1 MSKTG
6 YLGRGGVEM
15 EYVILG
21 AGAAGITA
29 AKTIRKADREG
40 KITVISTDTQVHSR
54 CMLHKY
60 LSHERDAAGISFI
73 DPDFFEKNQIT
84 WLPGKTVSRLD
95 TQGKKVYT
103 DQGDEMSYDRLLI
116 ATGAESFIPP
126 VGNLREAENVFG
138 LRHLRDAQAIDEL
151 AKDAENIVIIGSGL
165 VGLDAAYGLMETGKK
180 VSIVEMADQ
189 ILPVQLDKTAA
200 FEYQKRFEKAGAVFY
215 LGRKAADTVMGEDK
229 IIREIILDNGEK
241 LPCDLIIVAAGVRS
255 AVAGME
261 GEGIV
266 IDRGIKVDDYLQ
278 TGAEGVYAAGDVT
291 GLSGIWPN
299 AQKQGETAALNMCG
313 SHVEYTDRYAI
324 KNTINFFGLV
334 SMCVGVIL
342 PQEGDVVIAREDS
355 RNYKRVVLRDGKA
368 VGVLLQGDISHGGIW
383 QYLIKNQIDLAGIK
397 KDIFDLNF
405 GDFYG
410 IKDNGEYQ
418 WRMKA
423 RRCKL
428 LKYP

>member
-1 MSKTG
+1 
-6 YLGRGGVEM
+6 M

-29 AKTIRKADREG
+29 AKTIRKADKNG

-60 LSHERDAAGISFI
+60 LSHERDAAGISFV

-84 WLPGKTVSRLD
+84 WLQGKTVNRLD

-103 DQGDEMSYDRLLI
+103 DQGDEVSYDRLLI

-200 FEYQKRFEKAGAVFY
+200 FEYQKRFEEAGARFY
-215 LGRKAADTVMGEDK
+215 LGRKAADTIMGEDK
-229 IIREIILDNGEK
+229 NIHEIVLDNGEK
-241 LPCDLIIVAAGVRS
+241 LACDLIIVAAGVRS

-355 RNYKRVVLRDGKA
+355 RNYKRVVLRDGKV

-383 QYLIKNQIDLAGIK
+383 QYLIKNQISISGIQ

-423 RRCKL
+423 ISR
-428 LKYP
+428 

>member
-1 MSKTG
+1 
-6 YLGRGGVEM
+6 M

-29 AKTIRKADREG
+29 AKTIRKADKNG

-60 LSHERDAAGISFI
+60 LSHERDAAGISFV
-73 DPDFFEKNQIT
+73 DPDFFEINQIT
-84 WLPGKTVSRLD
+84 WLQGKTVNRLD

-103 DQGDEMSYDRLLI
+103 DQGDEVSYDRLLI

-200 FEYQKRFEKAGAVFY
+200 FEYQKRFEEAGARFY
-215 LGRKAADTVMGEDK
+215 LGRKAADTIMGEDK
-229 IIREIILDNGEK
+229 NIHEIVLDNGEK
-241 LPCDLIIVAAGVRS
+241 LACDLIIVAAGVRS

-355 RNYKRVVLRDGKA
+355 RNYKRVVLRDGKV

-383 QYLIKNQIDLAGIK
+383 QYLIKNQISISGIQ

-423 RRCKL
+423 ISR
-428 LKYP
+428 

>member
-1 MSKTG
+1 
-6 YLGRGGVEM
+6 M

-29 AKTIRKADREG
+29 AKTIRKADSEG

-60 LSHERDAAGISFI
+60 LSHERDAAGISFV
-73 DPDFFEKNQIT
+73 DPDFFEKNQIA
-84 WLPGKTVSRLD
+84 WLPGKTVNRLD
-95 TQGKKVYT
+95 TQRKKVYT
-103 DQGDEMSYDRLLI
+103 DQGDEVSYDRLLI

-126 VGNLREAENVFG
+126 VGNLRGAENVFG
-138 LRHLRDAQAIDEL
+138 LRHLRDAQAIDVL
-151 AKDAENIVIIGSGL
+151 AKDVENIVIIGSGL

-200 FEYQKRFEKAGAVFY
+200 FEYQKRFEEAGARFY
-215 LGRKAADTVMGEDK
+215 LGRKAADTVMEEDK

-355 RNYKRVVLRDGKA
+355 RNYKRVVLRDGKV

-383 QYLIKNQIDLAGIK
+383 QYLIKNQISISGIQ

-423 RRCKL
+423 ISR
-428 LKYP
+428 

>member
-1 MSKTG
+1 
-6 YLGRGGVEM
+6 M

-151 AKDAENIVIIGSGL
+151 AKNAENIVIIGSGL

-423 RRCKL
+423 ISR
-428 LKYP
+428 

>member
-1 MSKTG
+1 
-6 YLGRGGVEM
+6 M

-313 SHVEYTDRYAI
+313 SHVEYTDRYAM

-423 RRCKL
+423 ISR
-428 LKYP
+428 

>member
-423 RRCKL
+423 ISR
-428 LKYP
+428 

>member
-1 MSKTG
+1 
-6 YLGRGGVEM
+6 M

-29 AKTIRKADREG
+29 AKTIRKADKNG

-60 LSHERDAAGISFI
+60 LSHERDAAGISFV

-84 WLPGKTVSRLD
+84 WLPGKTVNRLD

-103 DQGDEMSYDRLLI
+103 DQGDEVSYDRLLI

-200 FEYQKRFEKAGAVFY
+200 FEYQKRFEEAGARFY
-215 LGRKAADTVMGEDK
+215 LGRKAADTVMEEDK

-313 SHVEYTDRYAI
+313 SHVEYTDRYAL

-355 RNYKRVVLRDGKA
+355 RNYKRVVLRDGKV

-383 QYLIKNQIDLAGIK
+383 QYLIKNQISISGIQ

-423 RRCKL
+423 ISR
-428 LKYP
+428 

>member
-1 MSKTG
+1 
-6 YLGRGGVEM
+6 M

-29 AKTIRKADREG
+29 AKTIRKADSEG

-60 LSHERDAAGISFI
+60 LSHERDAAGISFV
-73 DPDFFEKNQIT
+73 DPDFFEKNQIA
-84 WLPGKTVSRLD
+84 WLPGKTVNRLD
-95 TQGKKVYT
+95 TQRKKVYT
-103 DQGDEMSYDRLLI
+103 DQGDEVSYDRLLI

-151 AKDAENIVIIGSGL
+151 AKDVENIVIIGSGL
-165 VGLDAAYGLMETGKK
+165 IVLDTAYGLMETGKK

-200 FEYQKRFEKAGAVFY
+200 FEYQKRFEEAGARFY
-215 LGRKAADTVMGEDK
+215 LGRKAADTVMEEDK

-355 RNYKRVVLRDGKA
+355 RNYKRVVLRDGKV

-383 QYLIKNQIDLAGIK
+383 QYLIKNQISISGIQ

-423 RRCKL
+423 ISR
-428 LKYP
+428 

>member
-1 MSKTG
+1 
-6 YLGRGGVEM
+6 M

-84 WLPGKTVSRLD
+84 WLPGKTVNRLD

-103 DQGDEMSYDRLLI
+103 DQGDEISYDRLLI

-138 LRHLRDAQAIDEL
+138 LRHLRDAQAIDAL

-324 KNTINFFGLV
+324 KNTINFFGMV

-423 RRCKL
+423 ISR
-428 LKYP
+428 

>member
-241 LPCDLIIVAAGVRS
+241 LPCDLIIVAAGVRC

-423 RRCKL
+423 ISR
-428 LKYP
+428 

>member
-261 GEGIV
+261 GEGND
-266 IDRGIKVDDYLQ
+266 IDRGSKVDEYHQ
-278 TGAEGVYAAGDVT
+278 AGAEGEDGARDVT

-324 KNTINFFGLV
+324 KNTINFFGMV

-423 RRCKL
+423 ISR
-428 LKYP
+428 

>member
-84 WLPGKTVSRLD
+84 WLPGKTVNRLD

-103 DQGDEMSYDRLLI
+103 DQGDEISYDRLLI
-116 ATGAESFIPP
+116 AAGAESFIPP

-138 LRHLRDAQAIDEL
+138 LRHLRDAQAIDKL
-151 AKDAENIVIIGSGL
+151 AEKAENIVIIGSGL

-189 ILPVQLDKTAA
+189 ILPVQLDKTGAY
-200 FEYQKRFEKAGAVFY
+200 EYQKRFEKAGAVFY

-313 SHVEYTDRYAI
+313 SHVEYTDRYAM

-334 SMCVGVIL
+334 SMCVGLII

-355 RNYKRVVLRDGKA
+355 RNYKRVILRDGKV

-423 RRCKL
+423 ISR
-428 LKYP
+428 

>member
-1 MSKTG
+1 
-6 YLGRGGVEM
+6 M

-29 AKTIRKADREG
+29 AKTIRKADENG

-60 LSHERDAAGISFI
+60 LSHERDAAGISFV

-84 WLPGKTVSRLD
+84 WLQGKTVNRLD
-95 TQGKKVYT
+95 TQEKKVYT
-103 DQGDEMSYDRLLI
+103 DQGDEVSYDRLLI

-126 VGNLREAENVFG
+126 VGNLRDAENVFG

-151 AKDAENIVIIGSGL
+151 AKNAENIVIIGSGL

-200 FEYQKRFEKAGAVFY
+200 FEYQKRFEEAGARFY
-215 LGRKAADTVMGEDK
+215 LGRKAADTIMGEDK
-229 IIREIILDNGEK
+229 NIHEIVLDNGEK
-241 LPCDLIIVAAGVRS
+241 LACDLIIVAAGVRS

-313 SHVEYTDRYAI
+313 SHVEYADRYAI

-355 RNYKRVVLRDGKA
+355 RNYKRVVLRDGKVA
-368 VGVLLQGDISHGGIW
+368 GVLFQGDISHGGIW
-383 QYLIKNQIDLAGIK
+383 QYLIKNQISISGIQ

-405 GDFYG
+405 GDFYE

-423 RRCKL
+423 ISR
-428 LKYP
+428 

>member
-1 MSKTG
+1 
-6 YLGRGGVEM
+6 M

-29 AKTIRKADREG
+29 AKTIRKADKNG

-60 LSHERDAAGISFI
+60 LSHERDAAGISFV
-73 DPDFFEKNQIT
+73 DPDFFEKDQIT
-84 WLPGKTVSRLD
+84 WLPGKTVNRLD

-103 DQGDEMSYDRLLI
+103 DQGDEVSYDRLLI

-151 AKDAENIVIIGSGL
+151 AKNAENIVIIGSGL

-200 FEYQKRFEKAGAVFY
+200 FEYQKRFEEAGARFY
-215 LGRKAADTVMGEDK
+215 LGRKAADTIMGEDK
-229 IIREIILDNGEK
+229 NIHEIVLDNGEK
-241 LPCDLIIVAAGVRS
+241 LACDLIIVAAGVRS

-355 RNYKRVVLRDGKA
+355 RNYKRVVLRDGKV

-383 QYLIKNQIDLAGIK
+383 QYLIKNQISISGIQ

-423 RRCKL
+423 ISR
-428 LKYP
+428 

>member
-1 MSKTG
+1 
-6 YLGRGGVEM
+6 M

-29 AKTIRKADREG
+29 AKTIRKADSEG

-324 KNTINFFGLV
+324 KNTINFFGMV

-423 RRCKL
+423 ISR
-428 LKYP
+428 

>member
-1 MSKTG
+1 
-6 YLGRGGVEM
+6 M

-29 AKTIRKADREG
+29 AKTIRKADENG

-60 LSHERDAAGISFI
+60 LSHERDAAGISFV

-84 WLPGKTVSRLD
+84 WLQGKTVNRLD

-103 DQGDEMSYDRLLI
+103 DQGDEVSYDRLLI

-200 FEYQKRFEKAGAVFY
+200 FEYQKRFEEAGARFY
-215 LGRKAADTVMGEDK
+215 LGRKAADTIMGEDK
-229 IIREIILDNGEK
+229 NIHEIVLDNGEK
-241 LPCDLIIVAAGVRS
+241 LACDLIIVAAGVRS

-355 RNYKRVVLRDGKA
+355 RNYKRVVLRDGKV

-383 QYLIKNQIDLAGIK
+383 QYLIKNQISISGIQ

-423 RRCKL
+423 ISR
-428 LKYP
+428 

>member
-1 MSKTG
+1 
-6 YLGRGGVEM
+6 M

-29 AKTIRKADREG
+29 AKTIRKADSEG

-60 LSHERDAAGISFI
+60 LSHERDAAGISFV

-84 WLPGKTVSRLD
+84 WLQGKTVNRLD

-103 DQGDEMSYDRLLI
+103 DQGDEVSYDRLLI

-151 AKDAENIVIIGSGL
+151 AKDVENIVIIGSGL

-200 FEYQKRFEKAGAVFY
+200 FEYQKRFEEAGARFY
-215 LGRKAADTVMGEDK
+215 LGRKAADTVMEEDK

-355 RNYKRVVLRDGKA
+355 RNYKRVVLRDGKV

-383 QYLIKNQIDLAGIK
+383 QYLIKNQISISGIQ

-423 RRCKL
+423 ISR
-428 LKYP
+428 

>member
-1 MSKTG
+1 
-6 YLGRGGVEM
+6 M

-29 AKTIRKADREG
+29 AKTIRKADKNG

-60 LSHERDAAGISFI
+60 LSHERDAAGISFV

-84 WLPGKTVSRLD
+84 WLQGKTVNRLD

-103 DQGDEMSYDRLLI
+103 DQGDEVSYDRLLI

-151 AKDAENIVIIGSGL
+151 AKNAENIVIIGSGL

-200 FEYQKRFEKAGAVFY
+200 FEYQKRFEEAGARFY
-215 LGRKAADTVMGEDK
+215 LGRKAADTIMGEDK
-229 IIREIILDNGEK
+229 NIHEIVLDNGEK
-241 LPCDLIIVAAGVRS
+241 LACDLIIVAAGVRS

-355 RNYKRVVLRDGKA
+355 RSYKRVVLRDGKV

-383 QYLIKNQIDLAGIK
+383 QYLIKNQISISGIQ

-423 RRCKL
+423 ISR
-428 LKYP
+428 

>member
-1 MSKTG
+1 
-6 YLGRGGVEM
+6 M

-29 AKTIRKADREG
+29 AKTIRKADSEG

-54 CMLHKY
+54 SMLHKY
-60 LSHERDAAGISFI
+60 LSHERDAAGISYV
-73 DPDFFEKNQIT
+73 DPDFFEKNQIA
-84 WLPGKTVSRLD
+84 WLPGKTVNRLD
-95 TQGKKVYT
+95 TQRKKVYT
-103 DQGDEMSYDRLLI
+103 DQGDEVSYDRLLI

-151 AKDAENIVIIGSGL
+151 AKDVENIVIIGSGL

-200 FEYQKRFEKAGAVFY
+200 FEYQKRFEEAGARFY
-215 LGRKAADTVMGEDK
+215 LGRKAADTVMEEDK

-355 RNYKRVVLRDGKA
+355 RNYKRVVLRDGKV

-383 QYLIKNQIDLAGIK
+383 QYLIKNQISISGIQ

-423 RRCKL
+423 ISR
-428 LKYP
+428 

>member
-73 DPDFFEKNQIT
+73 NPDFFEKNQII
-84 WLPGKTVSRLD
+84 WLPGKTVNRLD

-103 DQGDEMSYDRLLI
+103 DQGDEISYDRLLI

-241 LPCDLIIVAAGVRS
+241 LPCDLIIVAAGVRC

-423 RRCKL
+423 ISR
-428 LKYP
+428 

>member
-1 MSKTG
+1 
-6 YLGRGGVEM
+6 M

-29 AKTIRKADREG
+29 AKTIRKADKNG

-60 LSHERDAAGISFI
+60 LSHERDAAGISFV

-84 WLPGKTVSRLD
+84 WLQGKTVNRLD

-103 DQGDEMSYDRLLI
+103 DQGDEVSYDRLLI

-151 AKDAENIVIIGSGL
+151 AKNAENIVIIGSGL

-200 FEYQKRFEKAGAVFY
+200 FEYQKRFEEAGARFY
-215 LGRKAADTVMGEDK
+215 LGRKAADTIMGEDK
-229 IIREIILDNGEK
+229 NIHEIVLDNGEK
-241 LPCDLIIVAAGVRS
+241 LACDLIIVAAGVRS

-355 RNYKRVVLRDGKA
+355 RNYKRVVLRDGKV

-383 QYLIKNQIDLAGIK
+383 QYLIKNQISISGIQ

-410 IKDNGEYQ
+410 IKDNGEYK

-423 RRCKL
+423 ISR
-428 LKYP
+428 

>member
-1 MSKTG
+1 
-6 YLGRGGVEM
+6 M

-29 AKTIRKADREG
+29 AKTIRKADENG

-60 LSHERDAAGISFI
+60 LSHERDAAGISFV
-73 DPDFFEKNQIT
+73 DPDFFEKNQIA
-84 WLPGKTVSRLD
+84 WLPGKTVNRLD
-95 TQGKKVYT
+95 TQRKKVYT
-103 DQGDEMSYDRLLI
+103 DQGDEVSYDRLLI

-151 AKDAENIVIIGSGL
+151 AKNAENIVIIGSGL

-200 FEYQKRFEKAGAVFY
+200 FEYQKRFEEAGARFY
-215 LGRKAADTVMGEDK
+215 LGRKAADTIMGEDK
-229 IIREIILDNGEK
+229 NIHEIVLDNGEK
-241 LPCDLIIVAAGVRS
+241 LACDLIIVAAGVRS

-355 RNYKRVVLRDGKA
+355 RNYKRVVLRDGKV

-383 QYLIKNQIDLAGIK
+383 QYLIKNQISISGIQ

-423 RRCKL
+423 ISR
-428 LKYP
+428 

>member
-1 MSKTG
+1 
-6 YLGRGGVEM
+6 M

-29 AKTIRKADREG
+29 AKTIRKADSEG

-60 LSHERDAAGISFI
+60 LSHERDAAGISFV
-73 DPDFFEKNQIT
+73 DPDFFEKNQIA
-84 WLPGKTVSRLD
+84 WLPGKTVNRLD
-95 TQGKKVYT
+95 TQRKKVYT
-103 DQGDEMSYDRLLI
+103 DQGDEVSYDRLLI

-151 AKDAENIVIIGSGL
+151 AKDVENIVIIGSGL

-200 FEYQKRFEKAGAVFY
+200 FEYQKRFEEAGARFY
-215 LGRKAADTVMGEDK
+215 LGRKAADTVMEEDK

-324 KNTINFFGLV
+324 KNTISFFGLV

-355 RNYKRVVLRDGKA
+355 RNYKRVVLRDGKV

-383 QYLIKNQIDLAGIK
+383 QYLIKNQISISGIQ

-423 RRCKL
+423 ISR
-428 LKYP
+428 

>member
-1 MSKTG
+1 
-6 YLGRGGVEM
+6 M

-29 AKTIRKADREG
+29 AKTIRKADENG

-60 LSHERDAAGISFI
+60 LSHERDAAGISFV
-73 DPDFFEKNQIT
+73 DPDFFEKNQIA
-84 WLPGKTVSRLD
+84 WLPGKTVNRLD
-95 TQGKKVYT
+95 TQRKKVYT
-103 DQGDEMSYDRLLI
+103 DQGDEVSYDRLLI

-151 AKDAENIVIIGSGL
+151 AKDVENIVIIGSGL

-200 FEYQKRFEKAGAVFY
+200 FEYQKRFEEAGARFY
-215 LGRKAADTVMGEDK
+215 LGRKAADTVMEEDK

-355 RNYKRVVLRDGKA
+355 RNYKRVVLRDGKV

-383 QYLIKNQIDLAGIK
+383 QYLIKNQISISGIQ

-423 RRCKL
+423 ISR
-428 LKYP
+428 

>member
-1 MSKTG
+1 
-6 YLGRGGVEM
+6 M

-29 AKTIRKADREG
+29 AKTIRKADSEG

-60 LSHERDAAGISFI
+60 LSHERDVAGISFV
-73 DPDFFEKNQIT
+73 DPDFFEKNQIA
-84 WLPGKTVSRLD
+84 WLPGKTVNRLD
-95 TQGKKVYT
+95 TQRKKVYT
-103 DQGDEMSYDRLLI
+103 DQGDEVSYDRLLI

-200 FEYQKRFEKAGAVFY
+200 FEYQKRFEEAGARFY
-215 LGRKAADTVMGEDK
+215 LGRKAADTVMEEDK

-355 RNYKRVVLRDGKA
+355 RNYKRVVLRDGKV

-383 QYLIKNQIDLAGIK
+383 QYLIKNQISISGIQ

-423 RRCKL
+423 ISR
-428 LKYP
+428 

>member
-1 MSKTG
+1 MK
-6 YLGRGGVEM
+6 
-15 EYVILG
+15 YVILG

-29 AKTIRKADREG
+29 AKTIRKADKNG

-60 LSHERDAAGISFI
+60 LSHERDAAGISFV

-84 WLPGKTVSRLD
+84 WLQGKTVNRLD
-95 TQGKKVYT
+95 TQGKKIYT
-103 DQGDEMSYDRLLI
+103 DQGDEVSYDRLLI

-151 AKDAENIVIIGSGL
+151 AKNAENIVIIGSGL

-200 FEYQKRFEKAGAVFY
+200 FEYQKRFEEAGARFY
-215 LGRKAADTVMGEDK
+215 LGRKAADTIMGEDK
-229 IIREIILDNGEK
+229 NIHEIVLDNGEK
-241 LPCDLIIVAAGVRS
+241 LACDLIIVAAGVRS

-355 RNYKRVVLRDGKA
+355 RNYKRVVLRDGKV

-383 QYLIKNQIDLAGIK
+383 QYLIKNQISISGIQ

-423 RRCKL
+423 ISR
-428 LKYP
+428 

>member
-1 MSKTG
+1 MSQAG
-6 YLGRGGVEM
+6 HLGRGGVEM

-324 KNTINFFGLV
+324 KNTINFFGMV

-423 RRCKL
+423 ISR
-428 LKYP
+428 